1 MFYKVAWDIIKLE
14 RAFNALWS
22 LDSRSFYLLNGALMV
37 LLQKVRNPTRLKD
50 FRPISLLHSFGNLF
64 TKGLA
69 MRLAPRLVDI
79 VRSNQ
84 IAFVKERCTMT
95 TSVQYSLLAGGC
107 TASCRVYL
115 AQGGHRQSVRHYRM
129 ALPAAGSATTHR
141 VPTTMDGLD
150 SFYALF
156 GQHKDHCQWE
166 DRKANLPRART
177 QVG

>member
-1 MFYKVAWDIIKLE
+1 LFYKVAWDIIKLE

-69 MRLAPRLVDI
+69 MRRAPRLVDI

-84 IAFVKERCTMT
+84 IAFVKERCIHDHFR
-95 TSVQYSLLAGGC
+95 SVQLACGWLHSVVSRLPCSRWTSPKRSTLSHGP
-107 TASCRVYL
+107 SCCWICYN
-115 AQGGHRQSVRHYRM
+115 
-129 ALPAAGSATTHR
+129 T
-141 VPTTMDGLD
+141 
-150 SFYALF
+150 
-156 GQHKDHCQWE
+156 
-166 DRKANLPRART
+166 
-177 QVG
+177 